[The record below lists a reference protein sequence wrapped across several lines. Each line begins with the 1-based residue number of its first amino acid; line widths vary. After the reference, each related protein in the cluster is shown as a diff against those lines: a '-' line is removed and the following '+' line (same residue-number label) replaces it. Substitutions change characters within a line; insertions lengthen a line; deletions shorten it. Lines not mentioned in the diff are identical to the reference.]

1 MKQFKNS
8 LSVTGEKHHI
18 DTFIKDLESMG
29 YKNTGSR
36 SSEDNV
42 LHTGWNA
49 KWDEIGFAKIGYV
62 GFDEVGGRKRVS
74 LKLPVDWSK
83 ALELA
88 KEQEEIK
95 EEKEFKENDWVIW
108 SGSNPAIGRIDRRD
122 GYNWG
127 NGDICYIL
135 KEYAGSG
142 KYTSCSHKHLRKATP
157 EEIEKHLIGEAEKK
171 GFVKGAKTD
180 SGIIES
186 LSMYKNLGPA
196 DRSNRTHKYAAIHG
210 ENFIVATGEWF
221 CLPIEEL
228 KLLPSTPSIGIGGKP
243 VEFHENYVRIFD
255 KPIPKERFSEIHEV
269 FEPLLIHGINIQGVL
284 VKKCNGDEVLITP
297 KQIETI
303 SNHFTK

>member
-1 MKQFKNS
+1 MTTLERIEKAEKE
-8 LSVTGEKHHI
+8 LSE
-18 DTFIKDLESMG
+18 L
-29 YKNTGSR
+29 
-36 SSEDNV
+36 
-42 LHTGWNA
+42 
-49 KWDEIGFAKIGYV
+49 
-62 GFDEVGGRKRVS
+62 
-74 LKLPVDWSK
+74 K
-83 ALELA
+83 ALAL
-88 KEQEEIK
+88 KEK

-108 SGSNPAIGRIDRRD
+108 SGLNPTIGRIDKRD
-122 GYNWG
+122 GFSWG
-127 NGDICYIL
+127 SGDICYIL
-135 KEYAGSG
+135 KDFVGQG
-142 KYTSCSHKHLRKATP
+142 KYTSCSQRHLRKATE
-157 EEIEKHLIGEAEKK
+157 EEIKTHLISEAEKK